1 MNDSRISGLYRLDL
15 GERIDELVQS
25 GWLSEIDATAL
36 RNGAQVLSPRS
47 ADKLIENVIATFAL
61 PFAIAP
67 NFRVN
72 GRDYIVPLVVEEPSI
87 VAALSGAARMARS
100 GGGFEVD
107 SDESLAT
114 GQVHLVRIADT
125 QAASS
130 TILAAKDRL
139 LALANEV
146 QPRLAARGGGV
157 RDIEVRELALPG
169 GDDSLVV
176 HLLVDTCDAMGANL
190 VNTICEA
197 VAPELAALTDGE
209 VAMSILSNLA
219 DHSVVTARVRYPLA
233 ELASS
238 SDQGVATRDAIVR
251 ADQIAQADPYRAA
264 THNKGIMNGIDA
276 MAIATGNDWRAIEAG
291 AHAFAAQDGQY
302 RPLTRWSVDDAGD
315 LLGEIRLPLR
325 VGTVGGSV
333 RANPTAEIALR
344 MTGVDSAA
352 ELASLMA
359 AVGLAQNFAALRALV
374 TGGIQEGHMRL
385 HARSVTAA
393 AGVPDQ
399 WFEEVV
405 TELVASGEIK
415 TWKAREIL
423 VGKESAA
430 ADGGSVAA
438 GKVILLGEHAVVY
451 GRRAVALPI
460 RNAVSAKVTK
470 DNPQSTLTIP
480 AWGVWHELNP
490 EATTTSELDAAIS
503 LIAKELDVSTGG
515 VAIHVHSRLP
525 RAMGLG
531 SSAAIAVAI
540 IRGFDLAF
548 ELGIDDERV
557 NAIAFECEKLAHGT
571 PSGVDNTIATYAR
584 PMLFRRGDALE
595 TSPIELAE
603 SPPIVIACG
612 HSGGRT
618 IEQVAGVRARRE
630 ANLQR
635 YERIFDEIDDISR
648 QGADALIASDFTQ
661 LGSLMNICHGLLNA
675 IEVSTPELESMIS
688 IARASGAAG
697 AKLTGAGG
705 GGSIVA
711 VCPGAEDAVEAAL
724 AAAGFATMNLHESW
738 DGDLD

>member
-1 MNDSRISGLYRLDL
+1 MNDSRLPGLHRLDL
-15 GERIDELVQS
+15 TERIDELIRS
-25 GWLSEIDATAL
+25 GWLSELDAATL
-36 RNGAQVLSPRS
+36 RSGGQVLSPR
-47 ADKLIENVIATFAL
+47 AANKLIENVIATFGL

-87 VAALSGAARMARS
+87 VAALSGAARLARA

-107 SDESLAT
+107 SDDSLAT
-114 GQVHLVRIADT
+114 GQVHLANVADS

-130 TILAAKDRL
+130 AILAAKDRL
-139 LALANEV
+139 LALANEI
-146 QPRLAARGGGV
+146 QPRLVARGGGV

-169 GDDSLVV
+169 GENSLVV

-197 VAPELAALTDGE
+197 VAPELAALADGE
-209 VAMSILSNLA
+209 IAMSILSNLA

-238 SDQGVATRDAIVR
+238 TDQATTTRDAIVR
-251 ADQIAQADPYRAA
+251 AGQIAQADPYRAA

-276 MAIATGNDWRAIEAG
+276 LAIATGNDWRAIEAG
-291 AHAFAAQDGQY
+291 GHAFAAKDGHY
-302 RPLTRWSVDDAGD
+302 RSLTQWSVDDAGD
-315 LLGEIRLPLR
+315 LLGEIRLPLK
-325 VGTVGGSV
+325 VGIVGGSV
-333 RANPTAEIALR
+333 DANPAAKIGLR
-344 MTGVDSAA
+344 ITGVDSAA
-352 ELASLMA
+352 ELAGLMA
-359 AVGLAQNFAALRALV
+359 SVGLAQNFAALRALV
-374 TGGIQEGHMRL
+374 TSGIQEGHMRL
-385 HARSVTAA
+385 HARSVAAA

-399 WFEEVV
+399 WFEDVV

-423 VGKESAA
+423 VGKEAGEA
-430 ADGGSVAA
+430 EAGSVAA

-451 GRRAVALPI
+451 GKHALALPI
-460 RNAVSAKVTK
+460 RNAVSAKVTT

-480 AWGVWHELNP
+480 AWGVWHELDP
-490 EATTTSELDAAIS
+490 EATKTSELDAAIS
-503 LIAKELDVSTGG
+503 LIASELDVRTEG
-515 VAIHVHSRLP
+515 VGIQVHSRLP

-548 ELGIDDERV
+548 KLGIDDERV
-557 NAIAFECEKLAHGT
+557 NAIAYECEKLAHGT

-584 PMLFRRGDALE
+584 PMLFRRGAALDASPLE
-595 TSPIELAE
+595 LSEP
-603 SPPIVIACG
+603 PPIVIACG
-612 HSGGRT
+612 HSGGLT
-618 IEQVAGVRARRE
+618 VEQVAGVRARRE
-630 ANLQR
+630 ANLEH
-635 YERIFDEIDDISR
+635 YDRIFDEIDDLSR
-648 QGADALIASDFTQ
+648 QGADALMAANFAQ

-675 IEVSTPELESMIS
+675 IEVSTPELESMVS
-688 IARASGAAG
+688 IARVSGAAG

-711 VCPGAEDAVEAAL
+711 VCPGAEDVVEAAL
-724 AAAGFATMNLHESW
+724 AAAGFTTMNLHQTW
-738 DGDLD
+738 DGELE